1 MPPPAALYEMPSP
14 FEEGAGER
22 LLLLE
27 PASASMGE
35 LQARLLDGSYDK
47 PFIVDDGEW
56 RRLHFDAGLVQ
67 SAMRLAAPNALD
79 VRYTQKM
86 MSFLLFQPRPRRILL
101 IGLGGGSLV
110 KFCHTRLPSTQ
121 MTVVDNNPD
130 VIALREAFF
139 VPPDGPN
146 LRVLEADGAGYLAQ
160 AEKGIDVLL
169 LDAFDR
175 RGYAPSLASREFLE
189 QARAKLAGSGV
200 LVANLAGDEETY
212 AGLVGMAMEVF
223 DDQVIVI
230 PVHEDDNHV
239 LLAFKDVRFE
249 PNWRRLHNLAKELRS
264 KYGLD
269 FPVFLE
275 KIERSAKRGLA
286 RREAER
292 GG

>member
-86 MSFLLFQPRPRRILL
+86 MSFLLFQPKPRRILL
-101 IGLGGGSLV
+101 VGLGGGSLV
-110 KFCHTRLPSTQ
+110 KFCHARLPSTPL
-121 MTVVDNNPD
+121 TVVENNAD
-130 VIALREAFF
+130 VIALRDAFF
-139 VPPDGPN
+139 LPADGPC
-146 LRVLEADGAGYLAQ
+146 LEVVQADGADYLAK
-160 AEKGIDVLL
+160 AAKGIDVLL

-175 RGYAPSLASREFLE
+175 RGYAPSLADADFFA
-189 QARAKLAGSGV
+189 QAKAKLAGNGV
-200 LVANLAGDEETY
+200 LVINLAGDPQAY
-212 AGLVGMAMEVF
+212 AGVVGLAAETFAGQVVLV
-223 DDQVIVI
+223 
-230 PVHEDDNHV
+230 PVREDDNQL
-239 LLAFKDVRFE
+239 LLAFRDGSFT
-249 PNWRRLHNLAKELRS
+249 PDWRRLRSLARELRG

-269 FPVFLE
+269 FPAFLH
-275 KIERSAKRGLA
+275 KIESSARMDLA
-286 RREAER
+286 RREAGR
-292 GG
+292 GR